1 VDFVPNGREQRAR
14 EHGFTLIEVM
24 VAAVVLLLVYFGAAQ
39 YAARSRTQMDLDESR
54 RVASSIARARLESLR
69 REESFDTLATLA
81 GRDTTYIVGTRN
93 YAVTHAVQAGVP
105 ETFASTVTVTV
116 GWNKLIGGNTVPRT
130 LTLTSIFGRSIPWDD
145 TGAGAGAETSGGGGG
160 GGWGGGWGDDDDDD
174 GGLDEDD
181 DDDDGHG
188 HGGGHH

>member
-1 VDFVPNGREQRAR
+1 
-14 EHGFTLIEVM
+14 LIEVM

-69 REESFDTLATLA
+69 REESFDTLATLV
-81 GRDTTYIVGTRN
+81 GRDTTYVVGTRS
-93 YAVTHAVQAGVP
+93 YTVTHAVQAGVP

-130 LTLTSIFGRSIPWDD
+130 LTLTSILGRCIPWDD
-145 TGAGAGAETSGGGGG
+145 TGAGGGSSATGGGG
-160 GGWGGGWGDDDDDD
+160 GGWGGGWGDDD

-181 DDDDGHG
+181 DEHG
-188 HGGGHH
+188 NGGGHH

>member
-1 VDFVPNGREQRAR
+1 MDFVPNGREQRVR

-54 RVASSIARARLESLR
+54 RVANSIARARLESLR

-81 GRDTTYIVGTRN
+81 GRDTTYVVGTRT
-93 YAVTHAVQAGVP
+93 YTVTHAVQAGVP

-145 TGAGAGAETSGGGGG
+145 TGAGAGSGAGTGG
-160 GGWGGGWGDDDDDD
+160 GGWGGGWGGDDDGD

-188 HGGGHH
+188 GGHH